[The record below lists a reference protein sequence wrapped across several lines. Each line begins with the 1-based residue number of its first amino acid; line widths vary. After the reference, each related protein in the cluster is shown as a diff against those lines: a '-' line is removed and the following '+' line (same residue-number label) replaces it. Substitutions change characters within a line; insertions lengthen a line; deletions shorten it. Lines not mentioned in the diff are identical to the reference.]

1 MGRLPTDRWGMPAGR
16 LAPHAPERSNVAGVR
31 LTAFWERMNAQF
43 GAGYAESLAKDYVFA
58 NLRGRTI
65 TEALAEGEDAKTVW
79 RAVCETFQVPE
90 RLR

>member
-1 MGRLPTDRWGMPAGR
+1 MRQPLRIGQGR
-16 LAPHAPERSNVAGVR
+16 LAEVR

-43 GAGYAESLAKDYVFA
+43 GSCYADSLAKDYVFA
-58 NLRGRTI
+58 SLAGRTI
-65 TEALAEGEDAKTVW
+65 TQALADGEDAKAVW